1 MNSVSLMSLLV
12 GICVHFSNGKTY
24 FEKIMNFF
32 IYNQFSDYQELLVAI
47 HRIGSKVMRL
57 LRELTLMKD

>member
-1 MNSVSLMSLLV
+1 MNSVSSLSLLV
-12 GICVHFSNGKTY
+12 GICVHFANGKIY
-24 FEKIMNFF
+24 FEMIMNFLT
-32 IYNQFSDYQELLVAI
+32 YDQFSDYQELLVAI

>member
-1 MNSVSLMSLLV
+1 MNSVSSLVLLV
-12 GICVHFSNGKTY
+12 VICVHFANGKTY
-24 FEKIMNFF
+24 FETIMNFLT
-32 IYNQFSDYQELLVAI
+32 YNQLSDYQELLVAI